1 MVRSIYVDDN
11 TDSPS
16 STYLGTDITLDN
28 GSVIKVVITDSIGT
42 AFTNS
47 SDLPTDS
54 SQWYTENPDN
64 LGQFIPIDF
73 GDENVVF
80 SYPID
85 DMVQQLNGIYNGYD
99 LDGDGS
105 PVNELENFP
114 GALHDYEKPR
124 LSLL

>member
-1 MVRSIYVDDN
+1 M
-11 TDSPS
+11 
-16 STYLGTDITLDN
+16 
-28 GSVIKVVITDSIGT
+28 VITDSNGNCFHNT
-42 AFTNS
+42 
-47 SDLPTDS
+47 DLPAIPD
-54 SQWYTENPDN
+54 QWYTEDPDN

-73 GDENVVF
+73 GDENVIF

-99 LDGDGS
+99 FDGDGS

-114 GALHDYEKPR
+114 GTLDTLKAR